1 MFASAFSKSQFCHS
15 IAIFAVAAALG
26 STPSIAED
34 APPASQASP
43 EVYKVLAENDQ
54 FRVME
59 ATWQPGQE
67 DAFHSHAADR
77 VVLYQNDCELQ
88 VTNGDG
94 SQRIGKPVA
103 GKVRVISGKPVAS
116 HKAKNIGANVCVIRF
131 VEMK

>member
-1 MFASAFSKSQFCHS
+1 MFASILSKSQFCHS
-15 IAIFAVAAALG
+15 IAIFSVPAALG

-67 DAFHSHAADR
+67 DTLHSHPADR

-88 VTNGDG
+88 ITNGDG
-94 SQRIGKPVA
+94 SQRIGKPAA
-103 GKVRVISGKPVAS
+103 GKVRVITGKPVAS